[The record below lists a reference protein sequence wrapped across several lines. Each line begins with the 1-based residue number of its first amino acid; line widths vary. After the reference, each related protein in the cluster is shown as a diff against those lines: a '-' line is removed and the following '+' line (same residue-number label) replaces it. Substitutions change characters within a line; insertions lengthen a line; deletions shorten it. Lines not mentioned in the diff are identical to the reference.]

1 MQEEIFG
8 DIISANVKVL
18 GDSSRWALDL
28 CVGRLF
34 RQTRVIASS
43 VLLMIKLKKMIN
55 IIKKLEQAVLESAP
69 LLEKVELKERHTKYL
84 GDRGKTNLNMNI
96 SFEHGKLNWIY
107 ITLQWDIYHQ
117 FNVVFSRSIS
127 GDWYRS
133 VHLSSCFY
141 DLDEKEQIKRMNFF
155 LLKYNRLVELMT
167 NDENITRKRELLE
180 KQREIQ
186 AELAR
191 L

>member
-1 MQEEIFG
+1 M
-8 DIISANVKVL
+8 K
-18 GDSSRWALDL
+18 
-28 CVGRLF
+28 
-34 RQTRVIASS
+34 
-43 VLLMIKLKKMIN
+43 N
-55 IIKKLEQAVLESAP
+55 IVKKLEQAVLESAP

-84 GDRGKTNLNMNI
+84 GDRNKTNLNMNI
-96 SFEHGKLNWIY
+96 SFEKEKLNWIY
-107 ITLQWDIYHQ
+107 VTLQWDIYHQ

-133 VHLSSCFY
+133 VHLASWFY
-141 DLDEKEQIKRMNFF
+141 DLEEKEQIKRMNFF
-155 LLKYNRLVELMT
+155 LRKYSGLVELMT
-167 NDENITRKRELLE
+167 NDENITRKRELIE